1 MRTARFYSGAAGREL
16 VPRQVSEQTEDRR
29 ASLGERAYEHVRSEI
44 LRGRLPVGS
53 IVAEGTVA
61 EELGVSKTP
70 VRQALQSLRREG
82 LLELGPRRQL
92 IVRGFPSEHRREVL
106 DVRIALESLSVRRAC
121 ETMTI
126 EQIDYLRL
134 LLMQQKRAVDAGD
147 EDRFIEL
154 DEEFHLQIASAA
166 GLPLVERFLSQLRG
180 FVRVMRLGTTR
191 PPGHLQEVYAEHE
204 KIADM
209 LEARRPARAAKAL
222 REHLEHADY

>member
-1 MRTARFYSGAAGREL
+1 MIDASG
-16 VPRQVSEQTEDRR
+16 TT
-29 ASLGERAYEHVRSEI
+29 LGERAYDYVRGEI
-44 LRGRLPVGS
+44 LCGRLAVGS
-53 IVAEGTVA
+53 VVAEGTVA
-61 EELGVSKTP
+61 DELGISKTP
-70 VRQALQSLRREG
+70 VRQALQSLRRDG

-92 IVRGFPSEHRREVL
+92 IVRGFSHEHRREVL

-126 EQIDYLRL
+126 EQIDHLRL
-134 LLMQQKRAVDAGD
+134 LLIRQKRAVDSGD

-154 DEEFHLQIASAA
+154 DEQFHLHIAASA
-166 GLPLVERFLSQLRG
+166 GLPIVERFLSQLRG

-191 PPGHLQEVYAEHE
+191 PPGHLQEVWAEHE

-209 LEARRPARAAKAL
+209 LEARRPARAARTL